1 VLFGQVGDKRSSDV
15 RKIDP
20 ERQHAKR
27 KQIVEAAIE
36 CFARRG
42 FHATTTAEICA
53 AAGMSP
59 GNLFHYFDSKDAIIQ
74 AIAEEDQRET
84 AAMFA
89 QLDAADNVLDAL
101 LEMAEGAMTLA
112 SDQVYARISIEIAA
126 EATRNPKITA
136 MFVVNEG
143 QTKAALVALLAR
155 GIDRGQI
162 DRTLDPIL
170 AATWLIA
177 LLDGAIGRA
186 VMDPTFDPKAHAPML
201 RLLITRFLSPPPG

>member
-1 VLFGQVGDKRSSDV
+1 M
-15 RKIDP
+15 RKVDP
-20 ERQHAKR
+20 ERQEAKR
-27 KQIVEAAIE
+27 RQIVDAAVE

-89 QLDAADNVLDAL
+89 QLEDVDDVLAGL
-101 LEMAEGAMTLA
+101 IAMAEAAVALST
-112 SDQVYARISIEIAA
+112 DQVYARISIEVAA

-136 MFVVNEG
+136 LFAANEA
-143 QTKAALVALLAR
+143 QTKDALVRLLKR
-155 GIDRGQI
+155 GADRGQI
-162 DRTLDPIL
+162 DSALNAEV
-170 AATWLIA
+170 AAAWLIA

-186 VMDPTFDPKAHAPML
+186 VMDPAFDVQAHAPML
-201 RLLITRFLSPPPG
+201 RVLIERFLRPTPN

>member
-1 VLFGQVGDKRSSDV
+1 M
-15 RKIDP
+15 RKVDP
-20 ERQHAKR
+20 ERQEAKR
-27 KQIVEAAIE
+27 RQIVEAAVA

-42 FHATTTAEICA
+42 FHSTTTAEICA

-84 AAMFA
+84 AAVFA
-89 QLDAADNVLDAL
+89 ELDGAEDILAAL
-101 LEMAEGAMTLA
+101 LAMAEMALIQST
-112 SDQVYARISIEIAA
+112 DQVYARISIEIAA

-136 MFVVNEG
+136 LFVVNEA
-143 QTKAALVALLAR
+143 QTKAALVALLKR
-155 GIDRGQI
+155 GIDREQI
-162 DRTLDPIL
+162 DATLDPDL

-186 VMDPTFDPKAHAPML
+186 VMDPHFDPKAHAPML
-201 RLLITRFLSPPPG
+201 RLMIERFLRPAAN

>member
-1 VLFGQVGDKRSSDV
+1 VPFGQAGDKRSSDV
-15 RKIDP
+15 RKVDP

-143 QTKAALVALLAR
+143 HTKAALVSLLAR

-170 AATWLIA
+170 ASTWLIA

-186 VMDPTFDPKAHAPML
+186 VMDPTFDPKTHAPML
-201 RLLITRFLSPPPG
+201 RLLITRFLSPPAG

>member
-1 VLFGQVGDKRSSDV
+1 VSFGRVADKRSFDV
-15 RKIDP
+15 RKVDP
-20 ERQHAKR
+20 ERQRAKR
-27 KQIVEAAIE
+27 QQIVEAAVE

-89 QLDAADNVLDAL
+89 ELDAADNVLEAL

-112 SDQVYARISIEIAA
+112 TDQVYARISIEIAA

-136 MFVVNEG
+136 LFVVNEG
-143 QTKAALVALLAR
+143 ETKAALVALLAR
-155 GIDRGQI
+155 GMDRGQI
-162 DRTLDPIL
+162 DPSLDPES

-186 VMDPTFDPKAHAPML
+186 VMDPTFDPQTHAPML
-201 RLLITRFLSPPPG
+201 RLLITRFLSPAAS

>member
-1 VLFGQVGDKRSSDV
+1 V
-15 RKIDP
+15 RKVDP
-20 ERQHAKR
+20 ERQEAKR
-27 KQIVEAAIE
+27 RQIVDAAVE

-89 QLDAADNVLDAL
+89 QLEDVDDVLAGL
-101 LEMAEGAMTLA
+101 IAMAEAAVALST
-112 SDQVYARISIEIAA
+112 DQVYARISIEVAA

-136 MFVVNEG
+136 LFAANEA
-143 QTKAALVALLAR
+143 QTKDALVRLLKR
-155 GIDRGQI
+155 GADRGQI
-162 DRTLDPIL
+162 DSALNAEV
-170 AATWLIA
+170 AAAWLIA

-186 VMDPTFDPKAHAPML
+186 VMDPAFDVQAHAPML
-201 RLLITRFLSPPPG
+201 RVLIERFLRPTPN

>member
-1 VLFGQVGDKRSSDV
+1 V
-15 RKIDP
+15 RKVDP
-20 ERQHAKR
+20 ERQQAKR
-27 KQIVEAAIE
+27 QQIVEAAIE

-89 QLDAADNVLDAL
+89 ELDAADNVLEAL

-112 SDQVYARISIEIAA
+112 TDQVYARISIEIAA

-136 MFVVNEG
+136 LFVVNEG
-143 QTKAALVALLAR
+143 ETKAALVALLAR
-155 GIDRGQI
+155 GMDRGQI
-162 DRTLDPIL
+162 DPSLDPES

-186 VMDPTFDPKAHAPML
+186 VMDPTFDPQTHAPML
-201 RLLITRFLSPPPG
+201 RLLITRFLSPAAS